1 MQITLIVLIVVA
13 IFGFLLYN
21 KYIKNRKDNK
31 AEKNLEADNKTPED
45 SMPDFEKAFFEQ
57 TKAGEPYQLFL
68 TLASHQDCAI
78 IRSLL
83 NAENIPTYT
92 EGEHMNNIYGGLT
105 GTGTSVIGIKLYIL
119 CKDYDTA
126 YDIVTNYKTDPSG
139 ITVHGKIAKADAL
152 F

>member
-57 TKAGEPYQLFL
+57 TNPANPISF
-68 TLASHQDCAI
+68 
-78 IRSLL
+78 
-83 NAENIPTYT
+83 
-92 EGEHMNNIYGGLT
+92 
-105 GTGTSVIGIKLYIL
+105 
-119 CKDYDTA
+119 
-126 YDIVTNYKTDPSG
+126 
-139 ITVHGKIAKADAL
+139 